1 MEIRVKGSQSIVE
14 KPDLF
19 WLSVKAPNTLN
30 LGEMRQ
36 QLQVFFY
43 IVPETACP
51 SCNPEVLVEATET
64 GSASSVLNST
74 HGKSVSLSH
83 WS

>member
-1 MEIRVKGSQSIVE
+1 MEIRVKGSQSIE
-14 KPDLF
+14 KPGLF

-43 IVPETACP
+43 IVPETTCP
-51 SCNPEVLVEATET
+51 FCNPEVLVEATET